1 MTLQLRSKLLLLTL
15 PFMVL
20 PILLFGWVSSERIEN
35 ISHENLDR
43 AISHNSQQIERLIN
57 NMLSVGES
65 NLTLFSQND
74 FVVQYLL
81 SSEHER
87 YSLLHPNLLNTFHA
101 FHKAYPDYYEIRLIL
116 PDGYEDVRFA
126 NYAENVTEEEINH
139 PVIQK
144 LVQSNSESIFMFAL
158 NPDNQIPSA
167 YFARKINL
175 SNFAKNN
182 FTKAPTLR
190 GYLVLTS
197 TLESVQ
203 KQLDSMEHDLKVK
216 FVLASLDNEILL
228 KSGYSDDLNDVLA
241 SSQIKTLLEQQFT
254 QPASE
259 DFTKKMYHQSSFEFG
274 TIEYGFDNHLLN
286 NSLNL
291 YGIYPVSLYLTEGR
305 QVQVILLVL
314 VLLSIGILS
323 FVLIQG
329 LNKLVLQPISIL
341 AHATQFIGNNTKE
354 VNIPVKREDEFGQLA
369 RSFERMNKKLL
380 STSESIK
387 KQAFTDSLTDL
398 PNRLMFRE
406 FLEGLLSKSH
416 GRESRFAI
424 LFIDLDN
431 FKVVNDTLGHDSGDL
446 LLKAFASRITKVVRG
461 DDYISTG
468 FGEEENKFIARLG
481 GDEFIVAL
489 HEIASIQD
497 VSLVAN
503 RIIQALA
510 EPIMLNDYEY
520 YGSSSIGAA
529 VYPEDGTSSEMLI
542 KHADVAMY
550 YAKQMGKNAF
560 HFYSKQMSEKNE
572 ELNYLEAEL
581 RKSLRD
587 QSGLELFYQP
597 QIDIKSGLINGFE
610 ALLRWTLDGGES
622 VNPETII
629 AMAEQRA
636 LIVPLTDWI
645 VDEAC
650 RQNALW
656 HNSGLIKVPVAVN
669 FSGLHII
676 REDISN
682 MILES
687 LDKYGLEPQFFE
699 VEMTESVLVDSSA
712 EVLESFAKIRGL
724 GVSISIDDF
733 GTGFSSLSYLSTYPV
748 DNIKIDRSFISK
760 INQNKHS
767 AIVTAIIQMS
777 HAFGCTVIAEGV
789 ETQEQL
795 NFLKTEGCDVVQ
807 GYLYSRPIPA
817 ESVDELLGNIHT
829 LVN

>member
-1 MTLQLRSKLLLLTL
+1 
-15 PFMVL
+15 MVL
-20 PILLFGWVSSERIEN
+20 PILLFGWLSSERIEN

-43 AISHNSQQIERLIN
+43 AISHNAQQVEGLIN
-57 NMLSVGES
+57 NILSVGES
-65 NLTLFSQND
+65 NLMLFGQNE

-81 SSEHER
+81 SSENER
-87 YSLLHPNLLNTFHA
+87 YNLLHPKLLNAFHA
-101 FHKAYPDYYEIRLIL
+101 FHNAYPDYYEIRLIL

-126 NYAENVTEEEINH
+126 TYDENVTEEEINN
-139 PVIQK
+139 PVIKK

-158 NPDNQIPSA
+158 NPDNQIPSV

-182 FTKAPTLR
+182 FTQAPALR

-197 TLESVQ
+197 TLESLQ
-203 KQLDSMEHDLKVK
+203 KQLDSAEHDLKVK
-216 FVLASLDNEILL
+216 FVLASLDNEALL
-228 KSGYSDDLNDVLA
+228 KSGYSDNLNDVLA
-241 SSQIKTLLEQQFT
+241 SSQFKTFLEQQSL
-254 QPASE
+254 QPDSE
-259 DFTKKMYHQSSFEFG
+259 DFTEQISHESNFIFDTMEYH
-274 TIEYGFDNHLLN
+274 FDNHLLN

-291 YGIYPVSLYLTEGR
+291 YGIYPVSLYLTEAS

-323 FVLIQG
+323 FVLIKG
-329 LNKLVLQPISIL
+329 LNKLVLQPIFAL
-341 AHATQFIGNNTKE
+341 THATQFIGNNTKE
-354 VNIPVKREDEFGQLA
+354 VYIPVKREDEFGQLA

-380 STSESIK
+380 SSSESIK
-387 KQAFTDSLTDL
+387 KQAFTDNLTDL
-398 PNRLMFRE
+398 PNRVMFRE

-416 GRESRFAI
+416 GSESRFAI

-468 FGEEENKFIARLG
+468 FSEEDNKFIARLG

-489 HEIASIQD
+489 HEIAGIQD

-529 VYPEDGTSSEMLI
+529 VYPEDGKSSETLI
-542 KHADVAMY
+542 KHADIAMY
-550 YAKQMGKNAF
+550 YAKKMGKNAF
-560 HFYSKQMSEKNE
+560 HFYSKQMSEENE

-587 QSGLELFYQP
+587 QSGLTLFYQP
-597 QIDIKSGLINGFE
+597 QIDVKSGLINGFE
-610 ALLRWTLDGGES
+610 ALLRWTQDDGES
-622 VNPETII
+622 VNPEKLI

-636 LIVPLTDWI
+636 LIVSLTDWI

-656 HNSGLIKVPVAVN
+656 HNSGLITVPVAVN
-669 FSGLHII
+669 FSGFHIV

-682 MILES
+682 MILKS

-699 VEMTESVLVDSSA
+699 VEMTESVLIDSSA
-712 EVLESFAKIRGL
+712 EVLERFVKLREL
-724 GVSISIDDF
+724 GVNISIDDF

-748 DNIKIDRSFISK
+748 DNIKIDRSFIEK
-760 INQNKHS
+760 INQNTHS

-777 HAFGCTVIAEGV
+777 HALGCTVIAEGL

-795 NFLKTEGCDVVQ
+795 DFLKAEGCDVVQ
-807 GYLYSRPIPA
+807 GFFYSKPIPA
-817 ESVDELLGNIHT
+817 ESVDELLSTIHT
-829 LVN
+829 LVKEYY